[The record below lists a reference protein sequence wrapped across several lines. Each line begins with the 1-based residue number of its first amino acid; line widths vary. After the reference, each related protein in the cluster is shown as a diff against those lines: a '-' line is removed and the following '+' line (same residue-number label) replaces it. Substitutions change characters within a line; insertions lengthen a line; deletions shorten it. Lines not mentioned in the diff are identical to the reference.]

1 MTGPQYNGINATSC
15 LTVYGLSCPKKRLSL
30 IYKSAPRII
39 SLFLICTS
47 SSSRIPCNPT
57 WRLVVQTH
65 SCCSA
70 FLLITQLEQ
79 RNSIGLMGVATGGW
93 CGYIGYH
100 GNMEQTEIA
109 SHLKSTSHMSSLKTL
124 FLRQQLNRQSVCFPS
139 RRLWNRAPFTA
150 QIVFILFIS
159 KRTYYE

>member
-1 MTGPQYNGINATSC
+1 MEYPCKKTRLNLIKRHLKTDDNDWSIVQWNKRHKMLNS
-15 LTVYGLSCPKKRLSL
+15 VQVKLSQKRLSL

-70 FLLITQLEQ
+70 FLLITQLGQ
-79 RNSIGLMGVATGGW
+79 RNSIGLMGVAMDGW

-100 GNMEQTEIA
+100 GNME
-109 SHLKSTSHMSSLKTL
+109 
-124 FLRQQLNRQSVCFPS
+124 
-139 RRLWNRAPFTA
+139 
-150 QIVFILFIS
+150 
-159 KRTYYE
+159 

>member
-1 MTGPQYNGINATSC
+1 MEYPCKKTRLNLIKRHLKTDDNDWSIVQWNKRHKMLNSVLVKLSQKEIIINIQ
-15 LTVYGLSCPKKRLSL
+15 KRTTN
-30 IYKSAPRII
+30 YKSV
-39 SLFLICTS
+39 LICTS

-70 FLLITQLEQ
+70 FLLITQLGQ

-100 GNMEQTEIA
+100 GNME
-109 SHLKSTSHMSSLKTL
+109 
-124 FLRQQLNRQSVCFPS
+124 
-139 RRLWNRAPFTA
+139 
-150 QIVFILFIS
+150 
-159 KRTYYE
+159 

>member
-1 MTGPQYNGINATSC
+1 MLNSVQ
-15 LTVYGLSCPKKRLSL
+15 VKLSQKRLSL

-70 FLLITQLEQ
+70 FLLITQLGQ
-79 RNSIGLMGVATGGW
+79 RNSIGLMGVAMDGW

-100 GNMEQTEIA
+100 GNMEQTEMA
-109 SHLKSTSHMSSLKTL
+109 SHLKSTSHKSSLKTL

-150 QIVFILFIS
+150 QKQFSRIFTIIKLCAVVILHL
-159 KRTYYE
+159 RE

>member
-1 MTGPQYNGINATSC
+1 MEYPCKKTRLNLIKRHLKTDDNDWSIVQWNKRHKLLNSVRVKLSQKEIIINIQ
-15 LTVYGLSCPKKRLSL
+15 KRTTN
-30 IYKSAPRII
+30 YKSV
-39 SLFLICTS
+39 LICTS

-70 FLLITQLEQ
+70 FLLITQLGQ

-100 GNMEQTEIA
+100 GNME
-109 SHLKSTSHMSSLKTL
+109 
-124 FLRQQLNRQSVCFPS
+124 
-139 RRLWNRAPFTA
+139 
-150 QIVFILFIS
+150 
-159 KRTYYE
+159 

>member
-1 MTGPQYNGINATSC
+1 MEYPCKKTRLNLIKRHLKTDDNDWSIVQWNKRHKTLNSVRVKLSQKEIIINIQ
-15 LTVYGLSCPKKRLSL
+15 KRTTN
-30 IYKSAPRII
+30 YKSV
-39 SLFLICTS
+39 LICTS

-70 FLLITQLEQ
+70 FLLITQLGQ

-100 GNMEQTEIA
+100 GNME
-109 SHLKSTSHMSSLKTL
+109 
-124 FLRQQLNRQSVCFPS
+124 
-139 RRLWNRAPFTA
+139 
-150 QIVFILFIS
+150 
-159 KRTYYE
+159 

>member
-1 MTGPQYNGINATSC
+1 MEYPCKKTRLNLIKRHLKTDDNDWSIVQWNKRHKMLNSVRVKLSQKEIIINIQ
-15 LTVYGLSCPKKRLSL
+15 KRTTN
-30 IYKSAPRII
+30 YKSV
-39 SLFLICTS
+39 LICTS

-70 FLLITQLEQ
+70 FLLITQLGQ

-100 GNMEQTEIA
+100 GNME
-109 SHLKSTSHMSSLKTL
+109 
-124 FLRQQLNRQSVCFPS
+124 
-139 RRLWNRAPFTA
+139 
-150 QIVFILFIS
+150 
-159 KRTYYE
+159 

>member
-1 MTGPQYNGINATSC
+1 MFIFNLIIWSTHVKKTRLDLIKQHIKDNDWSIVRWNKHHKMLNS
-15 LTVYGLSCPKKRLSL
+15 VQVKLSQKRLSL

-57 WRLVVQTH
+57 WRLVVQIH

-70 FLLITQLEQ
+70 FLLITQLGQ
-79 RNSIGLMGVATGGW
+79 RNSIGLMGVAMDGW

-100 GNMEQTEIA
+100 GNME
-109 SHLKSTSHMSSLKTL
+109 
-124 FLRQQLNRQSVCFPS
+124 
-139 RRLWNRAPFTA
+139 
-150 QIVFILFIS
+150 
-159 KRTYYE
+159 

>member
-1 MTGPQYNGINATSC
+1 MTGPQYNGINATRC
-15 LTVYGLSCPKKRLSL
+15 LTVYRLSYPKKKLSL

-47 SSSRIPCNPT
+47 SSSRMPCNPT
-57 WRLVVQTH
+57 WRLVVQIH

-70 FLLITQLEQ
+70 FLLITQLGQ
-79 RNSIGLMGVATGGW
+79 RNSIGLMGVAMDGW

-109 SHLKSTSHMSSLKTL
+109 SHFKSTSHMSSLKTL
-124 FLRQQLNRQSVCFPS
+124 FMRKQLNWQSTTLPWWGLRVRVPS
-139 RRLWNRAPFTA
+139 SA
-150 QIVFILFIS
+150 QNNFQGHSL
-159 KRTYYE
+159 

>member
-1 MTGPQYNGINATSC
+1 MLNSVRVKY
-15 LTVYGLSCPKKRLSL
+15 PKKMIIVNIQKRTTN
-30 IYKSAPRII
+30 YKSV
-39 SLFLICTS
+39 LICTS
-47 SSSRIPCNPT
+47 SSSRILYNSV
-57 WRLVVQTH
+57 WRLVVQIH

-70 FLLITQLEQ
+70 FLLITQLGQ
-79 RNSIGLMGVATGGW
+79 RNSIGLMGVAMDGW

-150 QIVFILFIS
+150 QKQFSRIFTI
-159 KRTYYE
+159 

>member
-1 MTGPQYNGINATSC
+1 MEYPCKKTRLNLIKRHVKDNDWSMVQWNKRHKMLNS
-15 LTVYGLSCPKKRLSL
+15 VQVKLSQKRLSL

-70 FLLITQLEQ
+70 FLLITQLGQ
-79 RNSIGLMGVATGGW
+79 RNSIGLMGVAMDGW

-100 GNMEQTEIA
+100 GNME
-109 SHLKSTSHMSSLKTL
+109 
-124 FLRQQLNRQSVCFPS
+124 
-139 RRLWNRAPFTA
+139 
-150 QIVFILFIS
+150 
-159 KRTYYE
+159 

>member
-1 MTGPQYNGINATSC
+1 MEYPCKKNEIKFNKTAHKGDNDWPIVQWDKRHKKLNNVRIKF
-15 LTVYGLSCPKKRLSL
+15 PKKRLYL

-70 FLLITQLEQ
+70 FLLITQLGQ
-79 RNSIGLMGVATGGW
+79 RNSIGLMGVATDGW

-100 GNMEQTEIA
+100 GNME
-109 SHLKSTSHMSSLKTL
+109 
-124 FLRQQLNRQSVCFPS
+124 
-139 RRLWNRAPFTA
+139 
-150 QIVFILFIS
+150 
-159 KRTYYE
+159 

>member
-1 MTGPQYNGINATSC
+1 MEYPCKKTRLDLIKRHLKTDDNDWSIVQWNKRHKMLNS
-15 LTVYGLSCPKKRLSL
+15 VQVKLSQKKLSL

-57 WRLVVQTH
+57 WRLVVQIH

-70 FLLITQLEQ
+70 FLLITQLGQ
-79 RNSIGLMGVATGGW
+79 RNSIGLMGVAMDGW

-100 GNMEQTEIA
+100 GNME
-109 SHLKSTSHMSSLKTL
+109 
-124 FLRQQLNRQSVCFPS
+124 
-139 RRLWNRAPFTA
+139 
-150 QIVFILFIS
+150 
-159 KRTYYE
+159 